1 MSISSLLIALAI
13 PIAFITA
20 NANEPL
26 AVTEQVPTL
35 IPSQAQ
41 TVSVTYTA
49 NFDFIEGLAEIACK
63 TGLCDCEAVYQGT
76 GTLHASKDHT
86 YTFLGTFT
94 QTAGK
99 CNEGITFWSPEDGKS
114 YHTLHFNEDES
125 ALTDWVAHKK
135 TADKRPFSVEEGI
148 KENGQCFISEMN
160 AVLGADGSITHT
172 ESDTSMIGPFKVTS
186 SHTVKITLA
195 P

>member
-1 MSISSLLIALAI
+1 MNISSLLVVLAI
-13 PIAFITA
+13 PLAYSTA

-26 AVTEQVPTL
+26 AATEQVHAL
-35 IPSQAQ
+35 VPSQAQ
-41 TVSVTYTA
+41 TVSVIYTA
-49 NFDFIEGLAEIACK
+49 NFDLIGGLAEIACK

-76 GTLHASKDHT
+76 GTLHASKDQS
-86 YTFLGTFT
+86 YTFRGTFT
-94 QTAGK
+94 QTSGE
-99 CNEGITFWSPEDGKS
+99 CHESITFWSPEDGKS

-135 TADKRPFSVEEGI
+135 STDKTPFSVEKGI
-148 KENGQCFISEMN
+148 KENGQCFIAEMN

-172 ESDTSMIGPFKVTS
+172 ESDTGKAGPFTLTS
-186 SHTVKITLA
+186 THTVKITIA